1 MSRHIHYKHP
11 YRLVSCVF
19 FPSSFHSVWTQSNG
33 VEYAIVIKTYLVQ
46 SFHYFWMSRFEFF
59 VRSIMVIRW
68 RLARKFTPLRNNNRL
83 SRIFHMWNGKKKIII
98 VFKCAVALV
107 GVTIDAHQLND
118 CDENVC
124 LNSTLIGVR
133 TVFVCGCVSV
143 CLNNLVSSN
152 TYFGENTYFRVNPSS
167 DRIYAL

>member
-19 FPSSFHSVWTQSNG
+19 FFLPSSFHSVSTQSNG

-59 VRSIMVIRW
+59 VRSIMVIHW

-98 VFKCAVALV
+98 VFKCAVARRRHYRCTSTERLRWKCV
-107 GVTIDAHQLND
+107 LEQHFNWCMD
-118 CDENVC
+118 CVC
-124 LNSTLIGVR
+124 VWL
-133 TVFVCGCVSV
+133 CVSMSQQSRFV
-143 CLNNLVSSN
+143 EYIFRREYIFSS
-152 TYFGENTYFRVNPSS
+152 
-167 DRIYAL
+167 